1 MIGEEKSG
9 YKKRSDEYLVL
20 FNVVEYY
27 RMALNN
33 FALNSF
39 VWLRTTLDLDMNN
52 AWLVIVGKKTYNG
65 KNLI

>member
-39 VWLRTTLDLDMNN
+39 V
-52 AWLVIVGKKTYNG
+52 
-65 KNLI
+65 